1 MKYIWGFYC
10 AFGGKE
16 NMSTAMLD
24 TFLVHSVPFKN
35 DDFYVVNSEMTIL
48 SKSVNILSCVVVQ
61 IDNNHLNTKVTVE
74 RKIRINAQ
82 KLLMNSLSQTK
93 HKRKQ
98 LLL

>member
-1 MKYIWGFYC
+1 M
-10 AFGGKE
+10 
-16 NMSTAMLD
+16 
-24 TFLVHSVPFKN
+24 PFKN
-35 DDFYVVNSEMTIL
+35 DDFYVVDSEMTL
-48 SKSVNILSCVVVQ
+48 VSKSLNILSCVVVQ
-61 IDNNHLNTKVTVE
+61 IDNNHLNPKVTVE

>member
-1 MKYIWGFYC
+1 M
-10 AFGGKE
+10 
-16 NMSTAMLD
+16 
-24 TFLVHSVPFKN
+24 PFKN
-35 DDFYVVNSEMTIL
+35 DDFYVVYSEMTL
-48 SKSVNILSCVVVQ
+48 MSKSLDILFCLVVQ
-61 IDNNHLNTKVTVE
+61 IDNNHLNPKVTVE